1 MELVL
6 GRGIRLRLFLDH
18 IQHLFLLLCLHL
30 TAGTWN
36 RTFHRTSRRTGSV
49 VAVGRTLFLLLL
61 LCRILLYTA
70 PNFDRISLRRRT
82 LLARV
87 VARADIYRRTSS
99 RISYHLFL
107 LSLCLV
113 IRRPVRRLGRRSRYY
128 SRTAAPRAAAFDNLL
143 LLCWAA
149 DYTCYCYCY
158 YYYYYLI
165 SVDVADPV
173 AVLVGPS
180 SSVVVVVV
188 VVVPEADYSHLLIL
202 LHHVLAR
209 DRPRPNN
216 SRVALLPSESSSES
230 WRRCTARCS
239 D

>member
-1 MELVL
+1 M
-6 GRGIRLRLFLDH
+6 
-18 IQHLFLLLCLHL
+18 
-30 TAGTWN
+30 
-36 RTFHRTSRRTGSV
+36 
-49 VAVGRTLFLLLL
+49 
-61 LCRILLYTA
+61 
-70 PNFDRISLRRRT
+70 
-82 LLARV
+82 
-87 VARADIYRRTSS
+87 
-99 RISYHLFL
+99 
-107 LSLCLV
+107 
-113 IRRPVRRLGRRSRYY
+113 
-128 SRTAAPRAAAFDNLL
+128 
-143 LLCWAA
+143 
-149 DYTCYCYCY
+149 
-158 YYYYYLI
+158 
-165 SVDVADPV
+165 DVADPV